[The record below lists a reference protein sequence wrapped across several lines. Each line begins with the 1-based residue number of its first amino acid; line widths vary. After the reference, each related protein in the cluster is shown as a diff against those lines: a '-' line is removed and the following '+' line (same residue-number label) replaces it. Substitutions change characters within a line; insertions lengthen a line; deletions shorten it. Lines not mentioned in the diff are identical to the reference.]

1 MTEESTKAGR
11 RQAKEEEKDARTT
24 GHGSAWSTL
33 RRRHVSRPT
42 AGAAATALLALGTF
56 APGVTR
62 GGQWK
67 QNADDGTGHVL
78 KLDRPPPSP
87 KIMGASSSADNSSIS
102 DVPQGHGI
110 DYHGGPVLT
119 QPVNVYFILYGD
131 WSNDTDTVSIL
142 TDLVSNIG
150 GSPLLNTQTSYYD
163 GNLNRATDSAR
174 YAGSVTDNYSQ
185 GTFLTLDVRPLII
198 ENAIRSGALGPPDP
212 NGLYILLPSA
222 DNTIPGF
229 PSVFCGTHGSDV
241 IDGVTVQTA
250 EVFNPKLTGGCS
262 AQGISPNDNP
272 SADAMAMVLGHELGE
287 AISDPQQSSGWYS
300 TNAGIG
306 ESGDKCEWQ
315 FGPTQTAPNGS
326 LYNVTLGN
334 RNYLLQQLWVNEG
347 DGYCGLQ
354 RDASVPS
361 GQEFQIVSK
370 NSGKCVNVA
379 GDSSDTGAPIV
390 QYTCGPYDNESFA
403 FTPVQGGYRVDA
415 KNSGLS
421 LNVSGGFLDNGGQII
436 QFPYWGDSYTNEV
449 WAVSAPDSQGY
460 VTLQP
465 MHSARPLSVS
475 YSSQEDGAPLIQW
488 EYLSADAQKWQLVPV
503 NGSAQ
508 ATGVTGSASSTVDGK
523 ESDGNAPSAD
533 PSVGPAGTTDRPPV
547 CPRDRRQGIAPQDQS
562 NDPGTDSTGMTPR
575 RRWSK
580 SVPESASGDFTARV
594 NSGKDGN
601 PDRSF
606 NK

>member
-1 MTEESTKAGR
+1 M
-11 RQAKEEEKDARTT
+11 
-24 GHGSAWSTL
+24 
-33 RRRHVSRPT
+33 
-42 AGAAATALLALGTF
+42 
-56 APGVTR
+56 
-62 GGQWK
+62 
-67 QNADDGTGHVL
+67 
-78 KLDRPPPSP
+78 
-87 KIMGASSSADNSSIS
+87 
-102 DVPQGHGI
+102 
-110 DYHGGPVLT
+110 LT

-131 WSNDTDTVSIL
+131 WSNDTDTVAIL
-142 TDLVSNIG
+142 TDLVSNLG

-163 GNLNRATDSAR
+163 ANLSRATSSVR

-185 GTFLTLDVRPLII
+185 GTFLALDVRPLII

-229 PSVFCGTHGSDV
+229 PSVFCGDHGAHV

-262 AQGISPNDNP
+262 AQGISPNNNP

-287 AISDPQQSSGWYS
+287 TISDPQGLSSATGWYS
-300 TNAGIG
+300 TSAGIG
-306 ESGDKCEWQ
+306 ESADKCEWQ

-370 NSGKCVNVA
+370 NSGECVNVA
-379 GDSSDTGAPIV
+379 GNSPDTGAPIV
-390 QYTCGPYDNESFA
+390 QYACGPYDNESFS

-421 LNVSGGFLDNGGQII
+421 LNVAGGYLDNGGQII

-475 YSSQEDGAPLIQW
+475 YSSREDGAPLIQW
-488 EYLSADAQKWQLVPV
+488 EYGAADAQKWQLVPV
-503 NGSAQ
+503 NGSSQ
-508 ATGVTGSASSTVDGK
+508 AAGVTGPALNGEGSA
-523 ESDGNAPSAD
+523 APGYSAD
-533 PSVGPAGTTDRPPV
+533 PFAPPAGTADRPPV
-547 CPRDRRQGIAPQDQS
+547 CPRDGRQGMAPQDQS
-562 NDPGTDSTGMTPR
+562 NDPGAGSTGTAPR
-575 RRWSK
+575 RRWRK
-580 SVPESASGDFTARV
+580 SVPESASAGFTARV